1 MRWVAIGVLA
11 LLAGC
16 TTTREITISAQPPD
30 AEMTIDG
37 VDRGRGPLIQ
47 TFKFNSSDDVHHITA
62 VRLGYA
68 PQTVDLT
75 RDYGGSNLLL
85 TLEKQRRAITLH
97 VKPVPALITIDGS
110 ALSDLPVEDTTVT
123 LPFTVDDKN
132 EWTQH
137 VIQATREG
145 YQPAEQ
151 TIRWEDTSTDYTLE
165 LDAMRK
171 NLSITTNPPGAQ
183 VAIEGKLMGRS
194 PIAAKAYAFPV
205 DPKTGKFLP
214 QKVTVSK
221 PGYDPVDQPISWD
234 NGRTNYE
241 IDLVPKTKVVR
252 FKTDPPVSVIKV
264 DGQELRTDE
273 SGIANATLQFPPINE
288 AGELKSFTATVSK
301 ATADTEW
308 IPQQLPIAW
317 DGGKTDYE
325 ITLKEVKTRPV
336 TLLRSKSIRTDEGW
350 QILPDSL
357 ETLAMKDVTE
367 GPTSEPPVRITDLPK
382 GSVVDTVNISPDGQW
397 LLFTTLTGKTK
408 SDFRSQIYTIRAD
421 GSAAPVMF
429 GDGKSLDLNPSFTPD
444 GSQIVFSSNR
454 GGRHM
459 SIWQLA
465 ANGEGGVTQLTTGDT
480 TDLWPTADSDPKPRL
495 YYEALVDSRPDPR
508 LYMAQLGTTLRTDL
522 TQGGG
527 EQPRVSPKADSVLF
541 TLVNEKTGHRDIYKM
556 SDRGGGAVNLTNS
569 TEYDNFDPAWSKDGN
584 KIAFV
589 SDRSADED
597 GRHNYDIY
605 VLDLTHPDKPTRITT
620 NGSWDD
626 CPAWDPS
633 GKYLYF
639 RSNRGGNWA
648 IWRVTLAK

>member
-1 MRWVAIGVLA
+1 MRWVAFSLLA
-11 LLAGC
+11 LLTGC
-16 TTTREITISAQPPD
+16 STTREITISAQPPD
-30 AEMTIDG
+30 AGLTIDS

-47 TFKFNSSDDVHHITA
+47 KFTFNSSDEVHHVTA
-62 VRLGYA
+62 TRLGYA

-75 RDYGGSNLLL
+75 QGYEGSNLLL
-85 TLEKQRRAITLH
+85 TLEQQRRAITLH
-97 VKPVPALITIDGS
+97 VRPVPALITIDGK

-137 VIQATREG
+137 VVQATRPG
-145 YQPAEQ
+145 FQPAEQ
-151 TIRWEDTSTDYTLE
+151 TIRWEDTSPDYTLE

-183 VAIEGKLMGRS
+183 VSIEGKLMGTG
-194 PIAAKAYAFPV
+194 PISVKAYAFPV
-205 DPKTGKFLP
+205 DLKTGKYLP

-221 PGYDPVDQPISWD
+221 PGYDPVDESISWD

-252 FKTDPPVSVIKV
+252 FKTDPPVSVVKV
-264 DGQELRTDE
+264 DGQELHTDD
-273 SGIANATLQFPPINE
+273 SGMGTATLQFPPIND
-288 AGELKSFTATVSK
+288 AGDLKSFTATVSK

-308 IPQQLPIAW
+308 IPQELPIAW

-325 ITLKEVKTRPV
+325 VTLKEVKTRPV
-336 TLLRSKSIRTDEGW
+336 TLLRSKAIRTDEGW
-350 QILPDSL
+350 QILPESL
-357 ETLAMKDVTE
+357 DTLAMKDVTE
-367 GPTSEPPVRITDLPK
+367 GPTAEPPVRITELPK
-382 GSVVDTVNISPDGQW
+382 GSVIDTVNVSPDGQW
-397 LLFTTLTGKTK
+397 LLFTTLTGKSK
-408 SDFRSQIYTIRAD
+408 LDFRSQIYTIRAD

-465 ANGEGGVTQLTTGDT
+465 ANGEGGVTQLTSGDT
-480 TDLWPTADSDPKPRL
+480 TDLWPTVDSDPKPRL
-495 YYEALVDSRPDPR
+495 YYEALVDSRLDPR

-522 TQGGG
+522 TQAGG

-569 TEYDNFDPAWSKDGN
+569 SEYDNFDPMWSKDGN

-597 GRHNYDIY
+597 GRRNYDIY
-605 VLDLTHPDKPTRITT
+605 VLDLTHPDKPTRITA

-626 CPAWDPS
+626 SPAWDPA

-648 IWRVTLAK
+648 IWRASVPK